1 MQVGHLDLVL
11 DIGKKMLDHRD
22 GANMRRDVLL
32 SMALAKLGQADD
44 LFSTATEVFIVAVT
58 W

>member
-11 DIGKKMLDHRD
+11 DIGKKMLDRRE

-44 LFSTATEVFIVAVT
+44 LFSTATEVFIFTVAR
-58 W
+58 